1 MEEAKVT
8 ASANATAKYIRV
20 SPLKAKR
27 VADLIR
33 GKNLTEALAILQI
46 TGNKPAR
53 AFEKVVKSAA
63 ANAQNNH
70 GMNPQKLYVSEIWAN
85 EGPTMK
91 RMRARSHGRG
101 SIVLKRSS
109 HLSVVLKERV

>member
-1 MEEAKVT
+1 MEEIKAT
-8 ASANATAKYIRV
+8 ATAKYVRV

-33 GKNLTEALAILQI
+33 GKNLDEALAILRL
-46 TGNKPAR
+46 TGNKPAL

-63 ANAQNNH
+63 ANAENNH
-70 GMNPQKLYVSEIWAN
+70 HMNVNKLYVSEVWAN
-85 EGPTMK
+85 QAPTMK

-101 SIVLKRSS
+101 SIILKRSS
-109 HLSVVLKERV
+109 HLSVVLKHRA

>member
-1 MEEAKVT
+1 MEAK
-8 ASANATAKYIRV
+8 ATAKYIRV

-33 GKNLTEALAILQI
+33 GKNVNDAIVILRL

-63 ANAQNNH
+63 ANAENNH
-70 GMNPQKLYVSEIWAN
+70 HMDASKLFVYTVSAN
-85 EGPTMK
+85 QGPTMK
-91 RMRARSHGRG
+91 RIKAKSMGKAAV
-101 SIVLKRSS
+101 IKKRSS
-109 HLSVVLKERV
+109 HLSVVLKEKN

>member
-1 MEEAKVT
+1 MQAK
-8 ASANATAKYIRV
+8 ATAKYVRV

-33 GKNLTEALAILQI
+33 GKNLTDALGILKLN
-46 TGNKPAR
+46 GNKPSR

-70 GMNPQKLYVSEIWAN
+70 EMDVQKLYVAEVNAN
-85 EGPTMK
+85 RGPILK
-91 RMRARSHGRG
+91 RMKAGSHGRG
-101 SIVLKRSS
+101 FIIKKRSA
-109 HLSVVLKERV
+109 HLSVVLMERQ